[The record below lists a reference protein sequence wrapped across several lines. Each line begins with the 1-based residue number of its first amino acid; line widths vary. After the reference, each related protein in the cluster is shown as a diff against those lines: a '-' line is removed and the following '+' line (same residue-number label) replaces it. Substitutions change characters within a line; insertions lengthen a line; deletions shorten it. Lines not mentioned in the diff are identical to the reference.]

1 MTRTDLHHFVDDL
14 SEPEVDRI
22 AMLVRA
28 VRENNRPMI
37 TALTAP
43 LVDDEEMAWIEVALC
58 DDDAHDDLAQRTY
71 SSEEV
76 RHELGPA

>member
-1 MTRTDLHHFVDDL
+1 
-14 SEPEVDRI
+14 
-22 AMLVRA
+22 
-28 VRENNRPMI
+28 
-37 TALTAP
+37 
-43 LVDDEEMAWIEVALC
+43 MAWIEAALC